1 MTIRQALK
9 EKNSLLKRIKDE
21 MIKVNDYNSI
31 DEGNVRPYS
40 TRECLIKVKELT
52 DELTRLKT
60 RIHLANAP
68 VYYKIFELSELKNLV
83 KNIRMV
89 DCSEGKVTERYS
101 RSEPSIKVAEIGV
114 VERDTIIKDFEE
126 QIERLQD
133 ELDHHNATTQI

>member
-21 MIKVNDYNSI
+21 MVKVNDYNSI
-31 DEGNVRPYS
+31 DEGNTRPYS

-68 VYYKIFELSELKNLV
+68 VYHKIFELSELKNLV

>member
-9 EKNSLLKRIKDE
+9 EKNSLLKRINDE
-21 MIKVNDYNSI
+21 MVKVNEYNSI
-31 DEGNVRPYS
+31 DEGNTRPYS

>member
-21 MIKVNDYNSI
+21 MVKVNDYNSI
-31 DEGNVRPYS
+31 DEGNTRPYS

>member
-9 EKNSLLKRIKDE
+9 EKNSLLKRINDE
-21 MIKVNDYNSI
+21 MVKVNEYNSI
-31 DEGNVRPYS
+31 DEGNTRPYS

-60 RIHLANAP
+60 RIHLANAT
-68 VYYKIFELSELKNLV
+68 VYHKIFELSELKNLV

>member
-21 MIKVNDYNSI
+21 MVKVNDYNSI
-31 DEGNVRPYS
+31 DEGNTRPYS

-89 DCSEGKVTERYS
+89 DCSEGKVTVRYS

>member
-21 MIKVNDYNSI
+21 MVKVNDYNSI

>member
-89 DCSEGKVTERYS
+89 DCSEGKVTELYS

>member
-68 VYYKIFELSELKNLV
+68 VYHKIFELSELKNLV